1 MEEYED
7 YNRELPPY
15 QPQKS
20 LSESYFSL
28 SDESVIIDKMHQ
40 MSIHDDT
47 DPGQITIPRK
57 RTPMKAKIQKLRIE
71 LKNEKQKVRDLEMLV
86 AKITNE
92 DDTMISKELADTIKT
107 RNIYKKKKFK
117 N

>member
-1 MEEYED
+1 MGETSEKESDEKEEDEEKSSEKSRGEKGKDEEESVNEKEISKETLEDIEKNTQQYTEEDKNFMEEYED

-47 DPGQITIPRK
+47 DPGQ
-57 RTPMKAKIQKLRIE
+57 
-71 LKNEKQKVRDLEMLV
+71 
-86 AKITNE
+86 
-92 DDTMISKELADTIKT
+92 
-107 RNIYKKKKFK
+107 
-117 N
+117 